1 MAMVSVEFGGLTE
14 LTRAVDNYRDNIN
27 TLYGNSDQ
35 FSLGPERVLRNI
47 VVVMYAHYID
57 LFPISGACVG
67 HRALLMYSMLEFAML
82 IGRYGHRERQI
93 NKHLDDPVDPSDPRL
108 SVDTLVRSPEENER
122 SAQMENVYEGAMQL
136 LGHPDGVLYA
146 EPLSMAQHYDLM
158 VAGSRHIGY
167 LPERS
172 SRKTAEDVAALF
184 LQERGELLTRIRS
197 YVDNRTMECNI
208 VVPTCLRTPV
218 LILNPKECMRRYH
231 DPTLQGVFPTNFPVE
246 GFGFVQPRNDLR
258 RSIIPPNFR
267 ELLSRVAAAMTTL
280 IREDVQAAD
289 EAFAEY
295 HSPIR
300 GLRPSSSCSHA
311 ITISDPS
318 SVRRQAEEAENSDT
332 ESARRMAGL
341 SIEERCMVVRD
352 IVSRQGNPHLMCPS
366 AAHVGCFPT
375 GGLLNQEEC
384 VVSPRRSLS
393 VMDRSIAAT
402 QRDLAAPHCTHAPP
416 DIPPL
421 MTLHAQPAPS
431 CSHLDMDVAQVTGRQ
446 LDARKQNRRDMS
458 KWAPSPAA
466 QLHPKKARTPSTEEE
481 DETDQMVWLSREEVR
496 KQEHARARSAS
507 RNSRRRRAKS
517 ASRMSTSR
525 ATRTKESFIP
535 AGYENTRREELQR
548 ESRENKAQASQLSAA
563 QKAAQLEQSLKEEV
577 LNDPQ
582 AYIWHV
588 TRRLKSSKMSSADA
602 RVRCLWIF
610 EGSATAYSAHILA
623 IFDWAYKFYKVGGE
637 YPVSKLPSWL
647 TTYIH
652 VTSIPRFPEGL
663 PDLPRQRT
671 AMRIDEPAIQS
682 PATWQWMADLLQYWS
697 DVSNTKTPGGLFR
710 TQSALVERLMDTVN
724 LWFSEKHRVTWSR
737 VAFGTFHWLQ
747 ARTMFTLDQKADY
760 ERQLRRE
767 GMELNDLEAATQ
779 RLWQEW
785 MEADEMKKKQQQAK
799 AAAQRQLPPERQ
811 ATQLEWEKQAKVTGL
826 GTSPSVENHYPGWVA
841 RPQKKPADGHD
852 PLAPYQAPRDVR
864 ERDRNQTIDER
875 NAALAD
881 ELGANDVL
889 DPLELPSPGPLA
901 SPGPQTPPQF
911 EDADIDIPSISLPG
925 TSPIT
930 NADNQLLGASAES
943 PMEATSAST
952 SASTS
957 TISTPSFS
965 RAPGSAVSSVR
976 GTPMSLASSPA
987 AEALPPGLGRG
998 TPLYL
1003 FNNSLLPQIAFEE
1016 ALRRNREAVRRS
1028 NSSRAQQVPRE
1039 QRAPIE
1045 EEPESPFP
1053 NLEEDEDW
1061 K

>member
-1 MAMVSVEFGGLTE
+1 M
-14 LTRAVDNYRDNIN
+14 
-27 TLYGNSDQ
+27 
-35 FSLGPERVLRNI
+35 
-47 VVVMYAHYID
+47 
-57 LFPISGACVG
+57 C
-67 HRALLMYSMLEFAML
+67 
-82 IGRYGHRERQI
+82 
-93 NKHLDDPVDPSDPRL
+93 
-108 SVDTLVRSPEENER
+108 
-122 SAQMENVYEGAMQL
+122 
-136 LGHPDGVLYA
+136 
-146 EPLSMAQHYDLM
+146 
-158 VAGSRHIGY
+158 
-167 LPERS
+167 
-172 SRKTAEDVAALF
+172 
-184 LQERGELLTRIRS
+184 
-197 YVDNRTMECNI
+197 
-208 VVPTCLRTPV
+208 
-218 LILNPKECMRRYH
+218 RYH
-231 DPTLQGVFPTNFPVE
+231 DPTLQGEFPTNFPLK

-280 IREDVQAAD
+280 IWEDVQAAD

-300 GLRPSSSCSHA
+300 GLRPPSCSYA
-311 ITISDPS
+311 MATSDPS
-318 SVRRQAEEAENSDT
+318 SVRHQAEEAESSNV
-332 ESARRMAGL
+332 ENARRMAGL
-341 SIEERCMVVRD
+341 SMDDRCMLIRD
-352 IVSRQGNPHLMCPS
+352 IVSSQGNPHLMSPL
-366 AAHVGCFPT
+366 AVHVGCSPVA
-375 GGLLNQEEC
+375 GLLHREEC
-384 VVSPRRSLS
+384 VASPCRSLS
-393 VMDRSIAAT
+393 VTDRSVAAT
-402 QRDLAAPHCTHAPP
+402 RRDLAAPCCTHASPN
-416 DIPPL
+416 IPPL

-431 CSHLDMDVAQVTGRQ
+431 CPRLDTDVARVTGRQ
-446 LDARKQNRRDMS
+446 LDAQRQNRRDMS

-481 DETDQMVWLSREEVR
+481 DETDQMVRLSREEVQKR
-496 KQEHARARSAS
+496 EQSRARSAS
-507 RNSRRRRAKS
+507 CNPRRRRAKS
-517 ASRMSTSR
+517 ASRISVAR
-525 ATRTKESFIP
+525 ATGAKESFIR
-535 AGYENTRREELQR
+535 AGYENTRRKELQR
-548 ESRENKAQASQLSAA
+548 ESRRNKAQASPLSAA

-577 LNDPQ
+577 LKDPQ
-582 AYIWHV
+582 AYIQRV
-588 TRRLKSSKMSSADA
+588 TRRLKSSKMSAADA

-637 YPVSKLPSWL
+637 YPVPKLPSWL

-671 AMRIDEPAIQS
+671 AMRIDEPAIRS

-710 TQSALVERLMDTVN
+710 TQSTLVERLMDTVN
-724 LWFSEKHRVTWSR
+724 PWFSEKHRVTWGR

-799 AAAQRQLPPERQ
+799 AAAQRQLPPERR
-811 ATQLEWEKQAKVTGL
+811 AAQLEWEKQAKVTGL
-826 GTSPSVENHYPGWVA
+826 GTSPSVENRYPGWVA
-841 RPQKKPADGHD
+841 RPRKKPADGHN
-852 PLAPYQAPRDVR
+852 PPAPYQAPRDVR

-881 ELGANDVL
+881 ELGADDVL
-889 DPLELPSPGPLA
+889 DPLKLPSPRPPL

-911 EDADIDIPSISLPG
+911 EDADVDIPSISLPG

-930 NADNQLLGASAES
+930 NADNQLLGASADS
-943 PMEATSAST
+943 PMETTSAST

-965 RAPGSAVSSVR
+965 RAPGSAVSSAR
-976 GTPMSLASSPA
+976 GTPMSVASSPA
-987 AEALPPGLGRG
+987 AEAPPPGLGRG
-998 TPLYL
+998 APFYL
-1003 FNNSLLPQIAFEE
+1003 FENSLLPQIAFKEG
-1016 ALRRNREAVRRS
+1016 LRRNREAVCHRS
-1028 NSSRAQQVPRE
+1028 NSSQAQQIPRE

-1045 EEPESPFP
+1045 EESESPFP
-1053 NLEEDEDW
+1053 ELEEDEDW

>member
-1 MAMVSVEFGGLTE
+1 
-14 LTRAVDNYRDNIN
+14 
-27 TLYGNSDQ
+27 
-35 FSLGPERVLRNI
+35 
-47 VVVMYAHYID
+47 
-57 LFPISGACVG
+57 
-67 HRALLMYSMLEFAML
+67 
-82 IGRYGHRERQI
+82 
-93 NKHLDDPVDPSDPRL
+93 
-108 SVDTLVRSPEENER
+108 
-122 SAQMENVYEGAMQL
+122 MQL
-136 LGHPDGVLYA
+136 LGEPDGVLYA
-146 EPLSMAQHYDLM
+146 ELLSMAQHYDLM
-158 VAGSRHIGY
+158 VVGSCHIGY

-184 LQERGELLTRIRS
+184 LRERGELLTRIRS

-218 LILNPKECMRRYH
+218 LILDPKECMRRYH
-231 DPTLQGVFPTNFPVE
+231 DPTLQGAFPINFPVN

-267 ELLSRVAAAMTTL
+267 ELPSRVAAVMTTL
-280 IREDVQAAD
+280 IREDIQAAD

-295 HSPIR
+295 HSSIR

-311 ITISDPS
+311 ITTSDPF

-341 SIEERCMVVRD
+341 SMEERCLLVRD
-352 IVSRQGNPHLMCPS
+352 IVSCQGNPHLMCPP
-366 AAHVGCFPT
+366 AIHVGCSSVR
-375 GGLLNQEEC
+375 GLLNREEC
-384 VVSPRRSLS
+384 VASPRRSLS
-393 VMDRSIAAT
+393 VTDRSIAAT
-402 QRDLAAPHCTHAPP
+402 KRDLAAPCCTHAPP

-431 CSHLDMDVAQVTGRQ
+431 CLRLDMDVAQVTGRQ
-446 LDARKQNRRDMS
+446 LDARKQNCRDMS
-458 KWAPSPAA
+458 KRAPSPAA

-481 DETDQMVWLSREEVR
+481 DETDQMVRLSREEVR
-496 KQEHARARSAS
+496 KREHARTRSAS
-507 RNSRRRRAKS
+507 RNPRRRRAKS
-517 ASRMSTSR
+517 ASRMSVAR
-525 ATRTKESFIP
+525 ATETKDSFIP
-535 AGYENTRREELQR
+535 AGYENTRREELQH

-563 QKAAQLEQSLKEEV
+563 QKAAQLEQSLKQEV

-582 AYIWHV
+582 AYIRHV
-588 TRRLKSSKMSSADA
+588 TRRLRNSKMSAADA
-602 RVRCLWIF
+602 CVRCLWIF

-637 YPVSKLPSWL
+637 HPVPKLPSWL

-663 PDLPRQRT
+663 PDLPRQWT
-671 AMRIDEPAIQS
+671 AMRIDEPAIRS

-697 DVSNTKTPGGLFR
+697 DVSNTKTPGGLSR

-724 LWFSEKHRVTWSR
+724 PWFPAKHRVTWSR

-747 ARTMFTLDQKADY
+747 ARTMFTPDQKADY
-760 ERQLRRE
+760 EHQLRRE

-799 AAAQRQLPPERQ
+799 AATQRQLPPERR
-811 ATQLEWEKQAKVTGL
+811 AAQLEWEKQAKVTGL

-841 RPQKKPADGHD
+841 RPRKKPTDGHD
-852 PLAPYQAPRDVR
+852 PLTPYQAPRDVR
-864 ERDRNQTIDER
+864 EKDRTIDEC

-881 ELGANDVL
+881 ELGAKDVL
-889 DPLELPSPGPLA
+889 DPLELSSPGPPP

-930 NADNQLLGASAES
+930 SADNQLLGASAES
-943 PMEATSAST
+943 PMETTSAST

-957 TISTPSFS
+957 TVSTPSFS
-965 RAPGSAVSSVR
+965 RAPGSAVGSVR

-987 AEALPPGLGRG
+987 AEAPPPGLGRG
-998 TPLYL
+998 APLYL

-1016 ALRRNREAVRRS
+1016 ALRRNQEAVRRS
-1028 NSSRAQQVPRE
+1028 NSSRAQQIPRE
-1039 QRAPIE
+1039 QRNPIE
-1045 EEPESPFP
+1045 EEPESPYP
-1053 NLEEDEDW
+1053 DEEGEDED
-1061 K
+1061 